1 MLTLRRKEDLRGL
14 DNAPRDLMKSH
25 VTLQVATPAA
35 LGTVTAEEA
44 ELLAKLDLARLP
56 RHVAVIMD
64 GNGRWAKRR
73 LLPRVAGHKV
83 GAQTTRTIIETCAR
97 LNIEALTL
105 YAFSVENWRRP
116 KTETDFLMQLLR
128 EYLRTEM
135 PLIQRN
141 DIRMRFL
148 GRSSEL
154 PIGVQQDMKAAEEKT
169 AGNGGMVLCLALN
182 YGGRAEIVD
191 AANAILEERKAQ
203 GSTAPVT
210 EEEVSQRL
218 YTAGLPDPDLLIR
231 TSGEMRVSN
240 FLLWQIAYAE
250 IFVTDTLWPD
260 FNRAR
265 LLESCFVF
273 KNRERR
279 DGGISED
286 GSDSRVP
293 RVAGE

>member
-1 MLTLRRKEDLRGL
+1 
-14 DNAPRDLMKSH
+14 MKSH
-25 VTLQVATPAA
+25 VTLQVSAPAT
-35 LGTVTAEEA
+35 LGSVTAEEA

-64 GNGRWAKRR
+64 GNGRWAQRKH
-73 LLPRVAGHKV
+73 LPRVAGHRV
-83 GAQTTRTIIETCAR
+83 GTQTARSTIETCAR
-97 LNIEALTL
+97 LKIEALTL

-116 KTETDFLMQLLR
+116 KAETDFLMQLLR

-141 DIRMRFL
+141 NIRMRFL
-148 GRSSEL
+148 GRANEL
-154 PIGVQQDMKAAEEKT
+154 PVGVRQDMRNAEQKT

-191 AANAILEERKAQ
+191 AANAILAERNAQ
-203 GSTAPVT
+203 GNSSAIT
-210 EEEVSQRL
+210 EEELSRRL
-218 YTAGLPDPDLLIR
+218 YTNGLPDPDLLIR

-250 IFVTDTLWPD
+250 IFVTETLWPD

-265 LLESCFVF
+265 LLESFVEF
-273 KNRERR
+273 QKRERR
-279 DGGISED
+279 YGGIREG
-286 GSDSRVP
+286 GSDAQMSA